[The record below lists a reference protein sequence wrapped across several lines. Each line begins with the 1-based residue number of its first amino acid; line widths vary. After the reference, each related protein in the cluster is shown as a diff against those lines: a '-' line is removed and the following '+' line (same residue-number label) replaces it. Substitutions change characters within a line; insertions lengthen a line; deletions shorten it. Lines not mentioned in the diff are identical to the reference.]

1 VHQVRALGGTIQSF
15 TGAFLGAFIGTHSEF
30 QLQATP
36 RDIERTVS
44 QDKVLE
50 LATDRAASFY
60 EDDFLEATDV
70 EFRIDPLRFWLVTF
84 KKAQAD
90 EEFYTQP

>member
-1 VHQVRALGGTIQSF
+1 MSSNSRERH
-15 TGAFLGAFIGTHSEF
+15 GAWVYFESDHWDVEG
-30 QLQATP
+30 
-36 RDIERTVS
+36 TVS